1 LITFQLEA
9 RIQEL
14 NGIIAGIDKDLQEF
28 YPKLK
33 KAKGTQ
39 QSYLKQRVLMLMKK
53 RKMY

>member
-1 LITFQLEA
+1 MEA

-14 NGIIAGIDKDLQEF
+14 NGIIQNIDNDLKEQ

-39 QSYLKQRVLMLMKK
+39 QGYMKQRVLNLMKK
-53 RKMY
+53 RKM